1 MVIDASGF
9 VDWYWRWRR
18 FVILFLSFAGFQR
31 VEVLGKEFDVV
42 SGASSCLAAA
52 AVDDLAVRQDPL
64 TDSGNAVGEMIFHGI
79 AEKVAIRCEDVG
91 LHEVEHAKVAFN
103 LRCT

>member
-1 MVIDASGF
+1 MGKLMVGSDCGVRNRWSVWEMVIDASGF

-52 AVDDLAVRQDPL
+52 AVVDLAVRQDPL
-64 TDSGNAVGEMIFHGI
+64 TASGNAVG
-79 AEKVAIRCEDVG
+79 
-91 LHEVEHAKVAFN
+91 
-103 LRCT
+103 